1 LVRNLV
7 EEKDNTESSTQFPRS
22 NTTLNTRLVSY
33 IRSANSGILSLN
45 RRQYFA
51 QILIPFTCWA
61 VTVSLRLL
69 MS

>member
-1 LVRNLV
+1 V